1 MTTQESQMDLS
12 TKMDLTS
19 ILEGITCPITGEP
32 MVEAVSGNDGHT
44 YEKNAIVH
52 ALSLKAESPMTRQP
66 MTQNDLKVNASIQFL
81 CDKYHQGAFG
91 NFTPRSA
98 PKVSETEIILNH
110 STTKNPSGTNIMLNF
125 NIENSSLPSGLENNH
140 LSQDL
145 VLVLDHSGSTNIAVE
160 AQDENGKN
168 IENGFSVLDI
178 LKHAAKMV
186 SKTLNSQSRLSI
198 VIFDNNVET
207 LFDLMPMSEM
217 NCSQA
222 IGHIERISPGG
233 QTNMW
238 GGIDRAIA
246 ILDNRED
253 KSRNSAILVLTDG
266 VPNIRPAR
274 GEVDTMKKLRLK
286 KNFTAPVYTFGFGYQ
301 LERELLYDL
310 AKTANGGNGHIPD
323 GGLVASV
330 FGNFIATIL
339 TTVALNLQ
347 LHIKSNRSE
356 KIPMGTIM
364 GDFMDNFDSATGYN
378 VFDLGTVQLE
388 QSRNI
393 VVHYTPETDLSYHF
407 TYKIGG
413 KSYTSQEYHV
423 NSGSID
429 SISESPE
436 NEIEYNRCFTVECL
450 RKMISFNR
458 INQNSQAL
466 LVRDSLDQRLTSCG
480 LTDKLTLGL
489 INNLRGNGQSSGQIN
504 LAIENQQYFRKWGEF
519 YLDQLSRSLNQQMK
533 PNFKD
538 TGPQFGGE
546 VFEDLVDKAS
556 DIFDSLP
563 PSTPSLNRP
572 TFNQSSSSFRSLG
585 NTGYTAPTPPPPA
598 PVSMSAY
605 NNMGGG
611 CFNSKCLI
619 TMSDGTF
626 KPLSQLMKNDIIK
639 TVDADRQE
647 TTAQVVCI
655 LERKITNG
663 KWDLITTPSGLEIT
677 KYHPFRMQNTWEFPI
692 DKYSSE
698 IKNCE
703 SIITLVLDN
712 HHIGIING
720 IECIMLGHGF
730 TEGIL
735 EHPYLGTNKV
745 IEDMKKMNG
754 WDSGHIVLHDN
765 WVEND
770 PITGLISKIID
781 TSIINKSSILVS

>member
-1 MTTQESQMDLS
+1 MTTQESQMDLN
-12 TKMDLTS
+12 S

-32 MVEAVSGNDGHT
+32 MVEAVSGNDGQT

-110 STTKNPSGTNIMLNF
+110 SITKNVSGTNVMISF
-125 NIENSSLPSGLENNH
+125 AIDNSSLPSGLENNH

-145 VLVLDHSGSTNIAVE
+145 VLVIDHSGSTNTAVE

-168 IENGFSVLDI
+168 IENGFSQLDI
-178 LKHAAKMV
+178 VKHAAKMA

-207 LFDLMPMSEM
+207 LFDLMPMTEM

-246 ILDNRED
+246 ILDKRED

-274 GEVDTMKKLRLK
+274 GEVDTMKKLRVK

-310 AKTANGGNGHIPD
+310 AKNANGGNGHIPD

-347 LHIKSNRSE
+347 LHIKSNLSQ
-356 KIPMGTIM
+356 KVPMGTIM
-364 GDFMDNFDSATGYN
+364 GDFVDNFDPATGYN
-378 VFDLGTVQLE
+378 IFDLGTVQLE

-489 INNLRGNGQSSGQIN
+489 INNLSGNEKSSGQIN
-504 LAIENQQYFRKWGEF
+504 MAIENQQYFRKWGEF

-538 TGPQFGGE
+538 TGPQFGGK

-572 TFNQSSSSFRSLG
+572 TFNQSSNFRSLG
-585 NTGYTAPTPPPPA
+585 NTGYIAPTPA

-619 TMSDGTF
+619 SMADGST
-626 KPLSQLMKNDIIK
+626 KPLYQLNKNDLVK
-639 TVDADRQE
+639 TFDSNQQE
-647 TTAQVVCI
+647 TSAKVVCT
-655 LERKITNG
+655 LERKITKG
-663 KWDLITTPSGLEIT
+663 EWELITTPSGLEIT
-677 KYHPFRMQNTWEFPI
+677 AYHPFKINDNWEFP
-692 DKYSSE
+692 SSLYQSE
-698 IKNCE
+698 LKECD
-703 SIITLVLDN
+703 SIITLVLDK

-735 EHPYLGTNKV
+735 KHPYFGTQMIIN
-745 IEDMKKMNG
+745 DMKKMKG
-754 WDSGHIVLHDN
+754 WIDGHIVLIDN
-765 WVEND
+765 WIEKD
-770 PITGLISKIID
+770 PTTGLVSKIID
-781 TSIINKSSILVS
+781 MSGSLISTY

>member
-1 MTTQESQMDLS
+1 MMTNQTTQ
-12 TKMDLTS
+12 MDLTS

-32 MVEAVSGNDGHT
+32 MVEAFSGPDGHT
-44 YEKNAIVH
+44 YERSAIVH
-52 ALSLKAESPMTRQP
+52 ALSLKAESPMTRLA
-66 MTQNDLKVNASIQFL
+66 MTEDDLKVNASIQFL

-91 NFTPRSA
+91 NFTPRSK
-98 PKVSETEIILNH
+98 PKVSESEIILNH
-110 STTKNPSGTNIMLNF
+110 SITKNMSGTNIMLNF
-125 NIENSSLPSGLENNH
+125 NIENSSLPSGLEDNH
-140 LSQDL
+140 LPQDL
-145 VLVLDHSGSTNIAVE
+145 VLILDRSGSTNTPVE
-160 AQDENGKN
+160 AQDEDGKSL
-168 IENGFSVLDI
+168 ENGFSVLDI

-186 SKTLNSQSRLSI
+186 AKTLNSQSRLSI
-198 VIFDNNVET
+198 VIFDNNVDK

-238 GGIDRAIA
+238 GGIDMALA

-266 VPNIRPAR
+266 VPNVRPAR
-274 GEVDTMKKLRLK
+274 GEVETMKKLRLK

-310 AKTANGGNGHIPD
+310 AKNANGGNGHIPD

-347 LHIKSNRSE
+347 LHIKSSLSE
-356 KIPMGTIM
+356 KVPMGTIM
-364 GDFMDNFDSATGYN
+364 GDFVDNFDSATGYN
-378 VFDLGTVQLE
+378 VFDLGTVQL
-388 QSRNI
+388 QQGRNI

-423 NSGSID
+423 NAGIID
-429 SISESPE
+429 TISESQD

-458 INQNSQAL
+458 INQNAQAL
-466 LVRDSLDQRLTSCG
+466 EVRDVLDQRLTSCG
-480 LTDKLTLGL
+480 LSDKLTLGL
-489 INNLRGNGQSSGQIN
+489 INNLKGNGQASGQIN

-546 VFEDLVDKAS
+546 VFEELVDKAS
-556 DIFDSLP
+556 NIFDSLP

-572 TFNQSSSSFRSLG
+572 TTISTSGATYRNIGS
-585 NTGYTAPTPPPPA
+585 TYVPPPTP
-598 PVSMSAY
+598 VNMSAY
-605 NNMGGG
+605 NRQGGG

-619 TMSDGTF
+619 TMADGST
-626 KPLSQLMKNDIIK
+626 KPLYQLIKNDLVK
-639 TVDADRQE
+639 TFDSNQQE
-647 TTAQVVCI
+647 TSAKVVCI
-655 LERKITNG
+655 LERKITGG
-663 KWDLITTPSGLEIT
+663 KWELITTPSGLEIT
-677 KYHPFRMQNTWEFPI
+677 AYHPFKINDNWEFP
-692 DKYSSE
+692 SSLYQSE
-698 IKNCE
+698 LKECD
-703 SIITLVLDN
+703 SIITLVLDR

-735 EHPYLGTNKV
+735 KHPYFGTQMIIN
-745 IEDMKKMNG
+745 DMKKMNG
-754 WDSGHIVLHDN
+754 WLSGHIVLHDN
-765 WVEND
+765 WIEMD
-770 PITGLISKIID
+770 QQTGLVSRILDTTHSMIS
-781 TSIINKSSILVS
+781 VY